1 MNKNP
6 TNNWIEQ
13 YYKNEAVLITAISQ
27 MTEEDKNARL
37 KYLTEKLQ
45 EIETRKITKLSSN

>member
-13 YYKNEAVLITAISQ
+13 YYKNEAVLITAISE
-27 MTEEDKNARL
+27 MTEQDKNARL

>member
-13 YYKNEAVLITAISQ
+13 YYKNEAVLITAISE

-45 EIETRKITKLSSN
+45 EIEKHKITKLSSN